1 MKEVTIKYKSNKT
14 LDALRDMGKHLGF
27 TVHEPKENKP
37 AEIFFINNVP
47 VIRGDDTINIT
58 DLDAIF
64 TRKGLNANEIRKSGW
79 QRKK

>member
-37 AEIFFINNVP
+37 AEIF
-47 VIRGDDTINIT
+47 
-58 DLDAIF
+58 L
-64 TRKGLNANEIRKSGW
+64 
-79 QRKK
+79 

>member
-27 TVHEPKENKP
+27 TVDEPKENKP
-37 AEIFFINNVP
+37 AERFFINNVP
-47 VIRGDDTINIT
+47 VIRGDDSIDIT
-58 DLDAIF
+58 ELETIF
-64 TRKGLNANEIRKSGW
+64 TGKGLNADEVRKSGW